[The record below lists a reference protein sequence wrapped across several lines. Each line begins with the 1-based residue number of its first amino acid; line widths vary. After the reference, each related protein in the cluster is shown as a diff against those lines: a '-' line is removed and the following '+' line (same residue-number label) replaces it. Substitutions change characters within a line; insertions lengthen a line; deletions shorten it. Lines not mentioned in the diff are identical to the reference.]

1 LITGFSSSIFSS
13 VNALDFDVS
22 DFKCIAPVGNI
33 GDNICSEDNS
43 VTQETNNID
52 NSVTDN
58 SVDNSDNSQDNDV
71 TISDSFNPSN
81 TCGNNS
87 AEGTFSNNTLT
98 CSVDIDSEIAPST
111 LGLS

>member
-1 LITGFSSSIFSS
+1 MGWTLMCLILS
-13 VNALDFDVS
+13 VLL
-22 DFKCIAPVGNI
+22 VGNI

-43 VTQETNNID
+43 VTQDTNNID

-71 TISDSFNPSN
+71 TISDSFNPRN

-98 CSVDIDSEIAPST
+98 YSIDINSEIAPST